1 MNNIE
6 LALQVIGKIISGM
19 FLTPEGLSVLILFGA
34 LITAFAIKIKFE
46 QE

>member
-6 LALQVIGKIISGM
+6 LALQVMGKIVSGM

-34 LITAFAIKIKFE
+34 LFTAFAIKIKLE
-46 QE
+46 E

>member
-6 LALQVIGKIISGM
+6 LALQVMGKIVSGM
-19 FLTPEGLSVLILFGA
+19 FFTPEALSVLILFGA
-34 LITAFAIKIKFE
+34 LFMAFAIKIKLE

>member
-6 LALQVIGKIISGM
+6 LALQVMGKIVSGM

-34 LITAFAIKIKFE
+34 LFTVFAIKIKLE
-46 QE
+46 E